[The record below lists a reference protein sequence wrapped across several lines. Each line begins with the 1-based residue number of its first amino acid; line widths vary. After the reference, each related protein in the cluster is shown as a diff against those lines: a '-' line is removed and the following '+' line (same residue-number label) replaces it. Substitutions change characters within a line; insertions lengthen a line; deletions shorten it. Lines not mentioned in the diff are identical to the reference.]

1 MVDDSRARNILGYAP
16 EYDLSAT
23 LSAVDDERW
32 VD

>member
-1 MVDDSRARNILGYAP
+1 MVDDTRARQVLGYAP
-16 EYDLSAT
+16 AHDLVAT